1 MTRSTRTSVPGVPAV
16 ASARSRLAATAC
28 GIGLRPLNNAVPL
41 NAPGVWFA
49 RKLIATI
56 MATAGPPVP
65 GTTVVPVR
73 SGPVRGE
80 WVCAPGVDSRIVPR
94 PGPNATRAI
103 YYIHG
108 SGYVLCSARTH
119 RGLASQ
125 LSRKTGLPVFLT
137 DYRLAPEHRFPA
149 AADDVEAG
157 YRWLLE
163 QGIAA
168 EDLVIAGDSAG
179 GHLALDL
186 LIENER
192 HSRPQPA
199 GVALF
204 SPLIDLTFG
213 LAAEQER
220 RRRDPVISARIAA
233 RLPHAYTRDLPADSP
248 RLHLRL
254 PKGITLPPMLVQ
266 VGGAEMLSADAR
278 HLRDM
283 VRAAGGTCELEVW
296 PGQVHVFQALPLLV
310 PEADQAL
317 ARVAEFLGAALN
329 SSNTATERVG

>member
-1 MTRSTRTSVPGVPAV
+1 MTRSTRTSVPGVPTV
-16 ASARSRLAATAC
+16 PSARSRLAATAC
-28 GIGLRPLNNAVPL
+28 EIGLRPLNNAVPM

-56 MATAGPPVP
+56 MATAGPPP
-65 GTTVVPVR
+65 RGTAVSQVR
-73 SGPVRGE
+73 SGAVRGE
-80 WVCAPGVDSRIVPR
+80 WVRAQGVDF
-94 PGPNATRAI
+94 GPRAI

-119 RGLASQ
+119 RGLAAQ

-157 YRWLLE
+157 YRWLLDR
-163 QGIAA
+163 GFAA
-168 EDLVIAGDSAG
+168 QDLVIACDSAG

-186 LIENER
+186 LIENAR
-192 HSRPQPA
+192 QARPQPA
-199 GVALF
+199 AVAMF
-204 SPLIDLTFG
+204 SPLLDLTLA

-220 RRRDPVISARIAA
+220 RQRDPVISARAA
-233 RLPHAYTRDLPADSP
+233 SRLPHAYTRGLPADA
-248 RLHLRL
+248 RRLRL
-254 PKGITLPPMLVQ
+254 QVPPGMALPPMLIQ

-278 HLRDM
+278 HLHEM
-283 VRAAGGTCELEVW
+283 VRGAGGDCELEIW

-310 PEADQAL
+310 PEADRAL
-317 ARVAEFLGAALN
+317 HRAAEFLCAALI
-329 SSNTATERVG
+329 SRTIPEKVS